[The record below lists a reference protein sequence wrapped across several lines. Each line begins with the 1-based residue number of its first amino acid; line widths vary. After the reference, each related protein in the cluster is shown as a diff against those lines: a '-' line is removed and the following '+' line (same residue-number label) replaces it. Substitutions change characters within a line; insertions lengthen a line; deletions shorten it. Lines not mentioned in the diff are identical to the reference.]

1 MIAFVQGMSLKES
14 KKGALFLPKQLCS
27 WVQIF
32 GVLFI
37 QGNPK
42 ESIFESFLQIIVSQT
57 LSESILF
64 MNLESKHSGY
74 KNLHSEGQ
82 RIYPV

>member
-1 MIAFVQGMSLKES
+1 MIAFVQGMFLKDS
-14 KKGALFLPKQLCS
+14 QKGALFLPKQLCS
-27 WVQIF
+27 WVQIS

-42 ESIFESFLQIIVSQT
+42 ESIFESFLQIIVSQK

-64 MNLESKHSGY
+64 MNLKSKHSGY
-74 KNLHSEGQ
+74 KNLRSEGQ
-82 RIYPV
+82 CIYPV

>member
-1 MIAFVQGMSLKES
+1 MIAFVQDMFLKDG
-14 KKGALFLPKQLCS
+14 KRGALFLPKQLCP

-42 ESIFESFLQIIVSQT
+42 ENIFESFLQIIVSEK

-74 KNLHSEGQ
+74 KNLGSEAQ
-82 RIYPV
+82 CIYPV